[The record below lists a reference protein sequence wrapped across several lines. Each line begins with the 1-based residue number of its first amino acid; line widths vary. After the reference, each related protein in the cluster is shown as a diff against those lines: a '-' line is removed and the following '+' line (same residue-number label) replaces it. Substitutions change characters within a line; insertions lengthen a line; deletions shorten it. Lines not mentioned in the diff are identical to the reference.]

1 MDLGMNIK
9 RLREAKG
16 YSQEMVAE
24 KLGVSRQAVSK
35 WENNISEP
43 STENL
48 LRLSTLFNVEV
59 DHLINGE
66 EHNLEIELQKRK
78 TTERYYYNEIKAKTI
93 SYIVLLFY
101 FPLNVYFYN
110 SGIYGEV
117 FIELGFFGKMFFRD
131 LLYDIPFIIIMVGML
146 LRFIKD
152 RKDPSKKSV
161 LITRKDKIINY
172 LSFSILSLILL
183 LVYFKAPEFSSI
195 ALFIAMFGLVYIAL
209 FETIRELTKKEFEI
223 EI

>member
-9 RLREAKG
+9 RLREIKG

-59 DHLINGE
+59 DQLINGDE
-66 EHNLEIELQKRK
+66 DNLGIDLMEIE
-78 TTERYYYNEIKAKTI
+78 TPTRYYYNEIRAKTI

-101 FPLNVYFYN
+101 FPLNVYLYN

-117 FIELGFFGKMFFRD
+117 FIELGFLGKMFFKD
-131 LLYDIPFIIIMVGML
+131 LLYDIPFIIIMAGML
-146 LRFIKD
+146 LKFIKD

-161 LITRKDKIINY
+161 LITKKDKMISY
-172 LSFSILSLILL
+172 LSFLVLSLILL
-183 LVYFKAPEFSSI
+183 LVYFKVPEFSSI
-195 ALFIAMFGLVYIAL
+195 ALFIAMFGLVYITL
-209 FETIRELTKKEFEI
+209 FETIRELTKKEFGI
-223 EI
+223 E

>member
-146 LRFIKD
+146 LRSIKD

>member
-9 RLREAKG
+9 RLRETKG

-24 KLGVSRQAVSK
+24 KLGVSRQSVSK

-48 LRLSTLFNVEV
+48 LKLSVLFNVEV
-59 DHLINGE
+59 DYLINGE
-66 EHNLEIELQKRK
+66 EYNLEINLQEIK
-78 TTERYYYNEIKAKTI
+78 TTERYYYNEIRAKTI
-93 SYIVLLFY
+93 SYIILLFY

-117 FIELGFFGKMFFRD
+117 FIDLSFLGKMFFRD
-131 LLYDIPFIIIMVGML
+131 LLYDIPFIIIMAGML

-223 EI
+223 ER